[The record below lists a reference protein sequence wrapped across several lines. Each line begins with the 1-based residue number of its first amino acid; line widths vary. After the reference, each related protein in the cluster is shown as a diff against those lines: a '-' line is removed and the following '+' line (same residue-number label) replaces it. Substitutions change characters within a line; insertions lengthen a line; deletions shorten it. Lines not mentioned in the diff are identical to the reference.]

1 MSLVVLSNEQTFNE
15 SSQPQNIEAP
25 NRFQNYFSKPIE
37 VPEDAEVAVVSAK
50 INRTGDL
57 SIDSRK
63 NFKVYLGE
71 ELSDTKA
78 LNETTS
84 LPMSV
89 DLFRRGGDNTLS
101 PEEFATRVEE
111 SLDVDLLHPEFIER
125 TVVSASLSSTDNSL
139 QGFKFVYS
147 ASKNGSANSSA
158 VSATWSSFSGQDANA
173 SVSASGTYG
182 QIIEGIGDGSSSGD
196 PVFENGF
203 YGTERPLAPSGGI
216 FEFEPSNA
224 SKNNTVW
231 TVGLA
236 RPMKLEAEVDA
247 GDYIDH
253 PDWWFP
259 PNFDETT
266 LSGDMYIY
274 NDYSIHR
281 DEDGD
286 IRLFQTA
293 FNPVTNKTVLD
304 EIVYFDNA
312 SNSSATGSRFSSASF
327 SKYRFRLENE
337 NMFIEG
343 YSWQAARY
351 ISICSPIDTA
361 VPYDEVTKPVS
372 QNEWSLYPSV
382 NFAEPGDSIVVTR
395 FNGAYKPGDVDLN
408 YLRESYY
415 GVVSYVDPVPL
426 LYETIDSRRMY
437 DVTQEQN
444 HTYVGLRGTGAHISV
459 DKNVV
464 MILADENLYTPTY
477 VFPIPNYDITSTFGY
492 DRAIIDET
500 TYATLSDH
508 DSVRTFVP
516 TDPPIVF
523 INIREAFIKL
533 DSLTIESFNGAMSDI
548 SKIIYGIPR
557 FDNAGGSTGSLYFSN
572 NDRYYLK
579 LNNPRPLLLN
589 RMDVSLVSIDNKLV
603 QDLFG
608 STTIT
613 LHFRKSL
620 K

>member
-71 ELSDTKA
+71 ELGESKGLD
-78 LNETTS
+78 ETTS
-84 LPMSV
+84 LPISV
-89 DLFRRGGDNTLS
+89 DLFDRGGDNSLS
-101 PEEFATRVEE
+101 PEEFAIRVQE

-125 TVVSASLSSTDNSL
+125 TVVSASLSDTDNSL

-147 ASKNGSANSSA
+147 ASLNGSGNSSA
-158 VSATWSSFSGQDANA
+158 VSATWDNFTGDSFGNA
-173 SVSASGTYG
+173 SVSASGAYG
-182 QIIEGIGDGSSSGD
+182 QIIEGLGEGGTGD
-196 PVFENGF
+196 PMLENSF
-203 YGTERPLAPSGGI
+203 IGTERPLAPSGGI
-216 FEFEPSNA
+216 FEFEPSNG
-224 SKNNTVW
+224 SNNETVW

-236 RPMKLEAEVDA
+236 RPLTIEEQVDP
-247 GDYIDH
+247 GDFVDD
-253 PDWWFP
+253 PDYYFP
-259 PNFDETT
+259 SNFDQA
-266 LSGDMYIY
+266 SMPDDMYIY
-274 NDYSIHR
+274 NDFAIQR
-281 DEDGD
+281 DIDGN
-286 IRLFQTA
+286 IRAYQSG
-293 FNPVTNKTVLD
+293 FNPAKN
-304 EIVYFDNA
+304 
-312 SNSSATGSRFSSASF
+312 SASF
-327 SKYRFRLENE
+327 TTYRFRLENE
-337 NMFIEG
+337 KMFIEG
-343 YSWQAARY
+343 YDWVAARY
-351 ISICSPIDTA
+351 ISICSPVDTA
-361 VPYDEVTKPVS
+361 VPYDQVTKPVS
-372 QNEWSLYPSV
+372 QNEWSLYPTV
-382 NFAEPGDSIVVTR
+382 NFTEANDSIYISR
-395 FNGAYKPGDVDLN
+395 FNGAYKPGGVDMS
-408 YLRESYY
+408 YLSESYY
-415 GVVSYVDPVPL
+415 GVVSYVDPAPL
-426 LYETIDSRRMY
+426 LYQTIDSRRMY
-437 DVTQEQN
+437 DFTQNQN
-444 HTYVGLRGTGAHISV
+444 HTYVGLRGTGSHQSV

-464 MILADENLYTPTY
+464 MILADEELYTPKY
-477 VFPIPNYDITSTFGY
+477 VFPIPNYDMTSTLGY
-492 DRAIIDET
+492 DRAIINET
-500 TYATLSDH
+500 TYATLSVH

-516 TDPPIVF
+516 TNPPIIL

-533 DSLTIESFNGAMSDI
+533 DSLTIESFNGATSDI

-579 LNNPRPLLLN
+579 LNNTSPLLLN

-613 LHFRKSL
+613 LHIRKSL